1 MRTPSYLS
9 QLQKVELLEPWL
21 TEMLAGDA
29 SEQSSGHRRYRTAAG
44 VRRPVWVRLCERRS
58 NGMSKGSRTN
68 SGKSRTEEVQ
78 RRARARTRARGHG
91 HGGRNQRR
99 DEACGCAGVWRAAG
113 GVHSVS
119 LENKLVSGHDEA
131 RRGEAGA
138 SSSRIC
144 SSTSMARLGR
154 QRREANSEAAG
165 SGGEQGVAR
174 QGGVC

>member
-1 MRTPSYLS
+1 MPAVLANPAVPVFMKELRTTSYLS

-44 VRRPVWVRLCERRS
+44 VRKPVWVRLCERRS

-99 DEACGCAGVWRAAG
+99 DEACGCAGVRRAAG

-119 LENKLVSGHDEA
+119 LEKKLVSGHGEA
-131 RRGEAGA
+131 RRCRGEAG
-138 SSSRIC
+138 R
-144 SSTSMARLGR
+144 
-154 QRREANSEAAG
+154 SEAKQRG
-165 SGGEQGVAR
+165 CG
-174 QGGVC
+174 